1 MDITNVRIILQ
12 AKHIKE
18 KKNHSICSES
28 LILFKLLTKVNLLK
42 KRKIPFA
49 MLFIIYI
56 RLRERIRAI
65 SSSNLHP

>member
-49 MLFIIYI
+49 MSIYN
-56 RLRERIRAI
+56 LYPNKRA
-65 SSSNLHP
+65 N